1 MQEIKIDEPKKYN
14 LCEIFSDAGAFL
26 VATSL
31 PYRTERTS
39 IRIDK
44 FSYDLLK
51 YLRLYV
57 RRKFNSRGFTKLT
70 TFVISYGLKKIKEE
84 LNKNG
89 IRNIDDVSIPISS
102 VLYGVAKF
110 PKVYNQTDVVN
121 IYCLHELGEVIDD
134 IDFVFHNKVVMYSV
148 AVNEFFYDLLKCN
161 IIDLE
166 DDDIKKINEIHNAFV
181 TVTKLFSDVSKGGK
195 K

>member
-1 MQEIKIDEPKKYN
+1 MQEIKIDEPREYN

-39 IRIDK
+39 IRIDR

-51 YLRLYV
+51 YLRLYIK
-57 RRKFNSRGFTKLT
+57 RRFRLRGFAKLT
-70 TFVISYGLKKIKEE
+70 TFVIFYGLKKIKKE
-84 LNKNG
+84 LSKNG
-89 IRNIDDVSIPISS
+89 IKNIDDVDISLSS
-102 VLYGVAKF
+102 VMYSVAKF

-121 IYCLHELGEVIDD
+121 IYCLHELGEVVDD
-134 IDFVFHNKVVMYSV
+134 IDFVFRNKTVMYSV
-148 AVNEFFYDLLKCN
+148 AVNEFFYDLLGCN
-161 IIDLE
+161 LIKLKS
-166 DDDIKKINEIHNAFV
+166 DDIKRINEVHNTFILV
-181 TVTKLFSDVSKGGK
+181 IKFISSVSRSGK